1 MSGSVESINAYLNAY
16 HADGLRILEE
26 GQPADDV
33 RLEATCDLVYAL
45 ALTHQLDRVSDK
57 GANAFLAHAQK
68 FVWAGKLNMP
78 AASATP
84 INVHL
89 SAYVLGSLRLLAG
102 AGRRFDAPIFN
113 AAAVHV
119 GEIIDETLLPRW
131 PRAWGHHSWRV
142 SHWVGGSA
150 SILQSLW
157 QLSPEIAA
165 EQGLPT
171 VDAVLSRADT
181 LINEATGMLKC
192 YKNETIHRLF
202 KTLYR
207 LRHDPL
213 AGEVGGIVHLHW
225 VNYGEGRLPYKGAA
239 ELFQRA
245 QKLYWNEPFMEATPY
260 CLDFDIVQIVRTSAS
275 AEDINSRTKERA
287 ACFIEDIDAFFS
299 NRLDGNYALHKL
311 PGAIAT
317 QHEAALI
324 LGLDKFGRSEMEP
337 IDIIKRA
344 GWI

>member
-1 MSGSVESINAYLNAY
+1 MRGSVENINAYLRTH
-16 HADGLRILEE
+16 HADGLSILEQ
-26 GQPADDV
+26 GLPADNV
-33 RLEATCDLVYAL
+33 PLEAACDLVYAL
-45 ALTHQLDRVSDK
+45 ALTHQLDRVTDK
-57 GANAFLAHAQK
+57 GANAFLVHAQK
-68 FVWAGKLNMP
+68 FAWAGKLNMP
-78 AASATP
+78 TASATP

-102 AGRRFDAPIFN
+102 AGRRFDGPIFD
-113 AAAVHV
+113 ATAVHV

-157 QLSPEIAA
+157 QLSPEVAA
-165 EQGLPT
+165 ENGLPS
-171 VDAVLSRADT
+171 VRDVLSRADT
-181 LINEATGMLKC
+181 LVNETTGLLKC
-192 YKNETIHRLF
+192 YKSEAIQRLF
-202 KTLYR
+202 KALYR
-207 LRHDPL
+207 FRHDPL

-225 VNYGEGRLPYKGAA
+225 VNYSEGRLPYKSAA

-245 QKLYWNEPFMEATPY
+245 QQLYWSEPFLEATPY
-260 CLDFDIVQIVRTSAS
+260 CLDFDIVQIVRTSALPD
-275 AEDINSRTKERA
+275 DIDSRTEERA
-287 ACFIEDIDAFFS
+287 GRFIEDIDAFFS
-299 NRLDGNYALHKL
+299 NRLDQNYALHRL

-324 LGLDKFGRSEMEP
+324 LGLDRFGRSEMEP

>member
-1 MSGSVESINAYLNAY
+1 MTGSLERINTYLDAY
-16 HADGLRILEE
+16 HADGLRILEQ
-26 GQPADDV
+26 GLPSDTV
-33 RLEATCDLVYAL
+33 PLEAACDLVYTL
-45 ALTHQLDRVSDK
+45 ALTHQLDRISDK
-57 GANAFLAHAQK
+57 GANAFLAHAQR
-68 FVWAGKLNMP
+68 FAWAGKLNMP
-78 AASATP
+78 VATATP

-102 AGRRFDAPIFN
+102 AGRRFAAPIFD
-113 AAAVHV
+113 ATAMHV

-157 QLSPEIAA
+157 QLAPEIA
-165 EQGLPT
+165 EERGLPT
-171 VDAVLSRADT
+171 AGAVLSRADT
-181 LINEATGMLKC
+181 LVNETTGLLKC
-192 YKNETIHRLF
+192 YKSETIQRLF
-202 KTLYR
+202 KALYR
-207 LRHDPL
+207 VRHDPL

-225 VNYGEGRLPYKGAA
+225 VNYSEGRLPYKRADA
-239 ELFQRA
+239 LFSQA
-245 QKLYWNEPFMEATPY
+245 QTLYWTEPFLEGAPY
-260 CLDFDIVQIVRTSAS
+260 CLDFDIVQIVRTSAPS
-275 AEDINSRTKERA
+275 DVFDSRTKERA
-287 ACFIEDIDAFFS
+287 SRFIDDIDEFFAS
-299 NRLDGNYALHKL
+299 RLDQAYALHKL

-324 LGLDKFGRSEMEP
+324 LGLDRFGRSEMEP

>member
-1 MSGSVESINAYLNAY
+1 MSGSLESINAYLSAY
-16 HADGLRILEE
+16 NADGLKILEQ
-26 GQPADDV
+26 GLPADNV
-33 RLEATCDLVYAL
+33 PLEAACDLVYAL

-68 FVWAGKLNMP
+68 FAWAGKLNIP
-78 AASATP
+78 AAPATP

-102 AGRRFDAPIFN
+102 AGRRFDAPFFN
-113 AAAVHV
+113 AAAFHV

-157 QLSPEIAA
+157 ALSPEIAA
-165 EQGLPT
+165 AQGLPS

-181 LINEATGMLKC
+181 LINDTTGLLKC
-192 YKNETIHRLF
+192 YQSETIQRLF
-202 KTLYR
+202 KALYK

-225 VNYGEGRLPYKGAA
+225 VNYSEGRLPYKQAA

-245 QKLYWNEPFMEATPY
+245 QQLYWSEPFLEATPY

-275 AEDINSRTKERA
+275 FDDIDSRTRDRA
-287 ACFIEDIDAFFS
+287 GRFIEDIDAFFS
-299 NRLDGNYALHKL
+299 NRLNQSYALHKL